1 MRYTDKHVMDHQQL
15 VRAVKRLQAGQVPR
29 GLPPMRLETLHEL
42 AALPRPQFL
51 ICKMGAIILELDETV
66 IKGLI

>member
-1 MRYTDKHVMDHQQL
+1 
-15 VRAVKRLQAGQVPR
+15 
-29 GLPPMRLETLHEL
+29 MRLETLHEL

>member
-1 MRYTDKHVMDHQQL
+1 MTHRQ
-15 VRAVKRLQAGQVPR
+15 ACAGPSAAGQCCEETSGRTGAKRP
-29 GLPPMRLETLHEL
+29 PPMRLETLHGL

-51 ICKMGAIILELDETV
+51 IRKMGAIILELDETV

>member
-1 MRYTDKHVMDHQQL
+1 
-15 VRAVKRLQAGQVPR
+15 
-29 GLPPMRLETLHEL
+29 MRLETLHGL

-51 ICKMGAIILELDETV
+51 IRKMGAIILELDETV